1 MNSSDHPSAY
11 GYRPHNSG
19 NVYNSA
25 HHYGGNVQKQ
35 PWQPTNEETLL
46 SSSVVVERKIFV
58 LTLKENPRG
67 RFLRITEKGGMKQQS
82 IIVPSTGLHDFQKL
96 LAEMV
101 ASEPTAAPAKP
112 ASSES
117 GQP

>member
-11 GYRPHNSG
+11 GYRPHNAG
-19 NVYNSA
+19 NVYHSGHSYA
-25 HHYGGNVQKQ
+25 GNGPKQ
-35 PWQPTNEETLL
+35 PWQPSNEETLL
-46 SSSVVVERKIFV
+46 TSSVVVERKIFV

-82 IIVPSTGLHDFQKL
+82 IIIPATGLNDFKKL

-101 ASEPTAAPAKP
+101 AAEPTVAPAKP
-112 ASSES
+112 ASPES
-117 GQP
+117 VQP